1 MKMWLVLGFFA
12 QALFTTRFLVQWIA
26 SEKQKQ
32 SVIPIYFWYLSLAGG
47 TLLLVYAIHIKD
59 PVFIAG
65 QSVGVFIYA
74 RNLMLIYKQK
84 KKTSKGKSFQTSQ
97 KDIPEK

>member
-1 MKMWLVLGFFA
+1 MKPWLILGFFA

-32 SVIPIYFWYLSLAGG
+32 SVVPIYFWYISLAGG
-47 TLLLVYAIHIKD
+47 LLLLTYAIHIKD
-59 PVFIAG
+59 PVFILG
-65 QSVGVFIYA
+65 QSAGVFIYT

-84 KKTSKGKSFQTSQ
+84 KKTSQ
-97 KDIPEK
+97 KDTFKHGQKETPEK

>member
-32 SVIPIYFWYLSLAGG
+32 SVVPIYFWYISLVGG
-47 TLLLVYAIHIKD
+47 FLLLTYAIHIKD

-65 QSVGVFIYA
+65 QSAGVFIYV

-84 KKTSKGKSFQTSQ
+84 KKASKETSLQNGQKG
-97 KDIPEK
+97 IPGK

>member
-1 MKMWLVLGFFA
+1 MKLWLVLGFFA

-32 SVIPIYFWYLSLAGG
+32 SVVPIYFWYISLAGG
-47 TLLLVYAIHIKD
+47 LLLLIYAIHIKD
-59 PVFIAG
+59 PVFILG
-65 QSVGVFIYA
+65 QSAGVFIYT

-84 KKTSKGKSFQTSQ
+84 KKTSKSETSQ
-97 KDIPEK
+97 SEAPGK

>member
-1 MKMWLVLGFFA
+1 MWLVLGFFA
-12 QALFTTRFLVQWIA
+12 QAIFTTRFLVQWIA

-32 SVIPIYFWYLSLAGG
+32 SVVPVYFWYLSLAGG
-47 TLLLVYAIHIKD
+47 FLLLTYAIHIKD

-84 KKTSKGKSFQTSQ
+84 KNVSKNRSFQTGQ
-97 KDIPEK
+97 KNTLEK